1 MSGFKEMTAEVVKK
15 SEPAGSAPAAPT
27 AGAAPGTTHTADAA
41 PPAPK
46 KSIWERMFGH
56 KA

>member
-1 MSGFKEMTAEVVKK
+1 MSAFKEMTAEVVKK
-15 SEPAGSAPAAPT
+15 SEAAPGPAT
-27 AGAAPGTTHTADAA
+27 PPAGAAPGTARTADAA

-46 KSIWERMFGH
+46 KSIWERLFGH